1 MNFPINE
8 NDYFEYLNI
17 ETLEIPFGTEVDQNY
32 FFHNFR
38 FLRIIGFD
46 PLFLNF
52 INKNEIN
59 VVKIPEGVKEIP
71 KGSFK
76 EMYNLE
82 YIEIPSSMEI
92 IYENE
97 FSDCININYVK
108 CEPKFLKYF
117 NMEYLTSIYIKY
129 GEILHYLRIVYKF
142 INCVQI
148 MKLYY
153 LCFSF

>member
-1 MNFPINE
+1 MIS
-8 NDYFEYLNI
+8 L
-17 ETLEIPFGTEVDQNY
+17 
-32 FFHNFR
+32 
-38 FLRIIGFD
+38 D

-59 VVKIPEGVKEIP
+59 VVKIREGVKEIP

-117 NMEYLTSIYIKY
+117 NMENLTSIYIKY
-129 GEILHYLRIVYKF
+129 GEIDVKSDPFKNCINLKNIIIPDFYKTYEDYLFRNSRQLVLK
-142 INCVQI
+142 
-148 MKLYY
+148 Y
-153 LCFSF
+153 LSGQEKDFRTRSS

>member
-1 MNFPINE
+1 MCLQLIAFIGCVNLTNIICNDKIKKLFEKILIIPNNEFPINT
-8 NDYFEYLNI
+8 NDYFEYSNI
-17 ETLEIPFGTEVDQNY
+17 ETLEIPFGTDWSL

-38 FLRIIGFD
+38 FLRMIIFI

-59 VVKIPEGVKEIP
+59 VVKISEGVKEIQ

-97 FSDCININYVK
+97 FSDCIN
-108 CEPKFLKYF
+108 L
-117 NMEYLTSIYIKY
+117 
-129 GEILHYLRIVYKF
+129 
-142 INCVQI
+142 I
-148 MKLYY
+148 MLNVNQN
-153 LCFSF
+153 F